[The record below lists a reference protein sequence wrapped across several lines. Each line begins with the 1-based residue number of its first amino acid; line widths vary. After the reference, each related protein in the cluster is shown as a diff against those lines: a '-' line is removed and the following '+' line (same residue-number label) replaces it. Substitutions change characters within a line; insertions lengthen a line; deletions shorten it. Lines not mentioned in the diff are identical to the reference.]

1 MKPNEPIWSV
11 SAINKAV
18 KDTLENVFM
27 PFWMGGEVGSLIL
40 HRSGH
45 AYFQMKDEQSQIK
58 VCWFGGADECR
69 KLGVDN
75 GSMVEVRGNLSVYT
89 VRGEYQFNVKELRIA
104 GLGTLQQQFEL
115 IKRKLQAEGLFDRSR
130 KKPLPLRPQ
139 TIGVVSSPSGA
150 AVKDFLQILYRRFH
164 NIEVKIFPA
173 RVQGTGAVKDLCDGI
188 KFFNRTGQ
196 ADVIV
201 VTRGGGSMEDLWCFN
216 DETLARTIAAS
227 KIPVISAVGHEI
239 DFTIC
244 DFAADLRVPTPS
256 AAAELVVGSQE
267 DLSNRVERA
276 FKEVCFFTERRFLEL
291 DSRLTGLAGKI
302 EYYEPHKVA
311 ERLSQRID
319 ELELRAQN
327 AWQLSNTEAERKLDN
342 LDARLYALS
351 PERQLER
358 GYAIIYSGDGSQIIT
373 SSQQTPGTE
382 LQIRFADGKL
392 QVVSR

>member
-1 MKPNEPIWSV
+1 MSQQEPVWSV

-18 KDTLENVFM
+18 KDTLENAFM
-27 PFWMGGEVGSLIL
+27 PFWMGGEVGSLLL

-45 AYFQMKDEQSQIK
+45 AYFQMKDEASQIK
-58 VCWFGGADECR
+58 VCWFGGAAECR

-104 GLGTLQQQFEL
+104 GMGTLQQQFEL

-139 TIGVVSSPSGA
+139 TIGIVSSPSGA
-150 AVKDFLQILYRRFH
+150 AVRDFLQILYRRFH
-164 NIEVKIFPA
+164 HIQVKIFPA
-173 RVQGTGAVKDLCDGI
+173 QVQGTGAVKELCDGI

-201 VTRGGGSMEDLWCFN
+201 ITRGGGSMEDLWAFN
-216 DETLARTIAAS
+216 VENLARTIAAS
-227 KIPVISAVGHEI
+227 NIPVVSAVGHEI

-256 AAAELVVGSQE
+256 AAAELVIGSQE
-267 DLSNRVERA
+267 DLGNRVERA
-276 FKEVCFFTERRFLEL
+276 FREIKFATERRFMEL
-291 DSRLTGLAGKI
+291 DSRLNRLAAKV
-302 EYYEPHKVA
+302 EYYEPAKVA
-311 ERLSQRID
+311 ERFAQRID
-319 ELELRAQN
+319 ELEMRAQN
-327 AWQLSNTEAERKLDN
+327 AWISASNKLSAKLDN

-358 GYAIIYSGDGSQIIT
+358 GYTIVYNGDGTQIVT

-392 QVVSR
+392 KVVSQ